1 MTQAIHKKKNNVFV
15 IYGGYTQEASV
26 SIRSGQNI
34 IDNLDTSLFS
44 VYEITFFEKA
54 IVCVLNGEKYKI
66 DLNTFSFTT
75 HDGRII
81 CPDYCFIAV
90 HGAPGENGQLQSLF
104 ELIGLPYF
112 SVNSRIS
119 ALTNHKYH
127 SVCYVKSHD
136 VCVAKNHYINT
147 SHYDI
152 DAICEKIGFP
162 FFIKACK
169 NGSSIGVSKAYS
181 KEQADQ
187 LIKETLEIDDEIIIE
202 QSITGREFTMGI
214 FTLDNQI
221 IITPP
226 SEELLIEND
235 IDFLSH
241 ENKVDSTKNITL
253 TVANVDES
261 LLLKMQNFVRNIY
274 GLFGNQGVMRLDF
287 ILNQKDNELYFLEI
301 NTIPGMSPQSI
312 FPKMLVA
319 AGMTFSDFLTR
330 TIHEGVEKSTSS
342 ACIQGDFREYITL
355 TNGILQ
361 AC

>member
-1 MTQAIHKKKNNVFV
+1 MMQSTHGKQNVFV

-34 IDNLDTSLFS
+34 IDNLDNALFS
-44 VYEITFFEKA
+44 VYEITFFEQTM
-54 IVCVLNGEKYKI
+54 VCVLNGEKYKI
-66 DLNTFSFTT
+66 DLNTFSFTM
-75 HDGRII
+75 HEGRTIS
-81 CPDYCFIAV
+81 PDYCFIAV

-104 ELIGLPYF
+104 ELIGIPYF

-127 SVCYVKSHD
+127 SVCYVKSND

-147 SHYDI
+147 EQYDI
-152 DAICEKIGFP
+152 DLICEKMEFP

-181 KEQADQ
+181 KEQVDHI
-187 LIKETLEIDDEIIIE
+187 IKETLKIDDEIIIE
-202 QSITGREFTMGI
+202 QSISGREFTMGI
-214 FTLDNQI
+214 FMLDNQI

-253 TVANVDES
+253 TVANVDEL
-261 LLLKMQNFVRNIY
+261 LLLKMQDFVKKIY
-274 GLFGNQGVMRLDF
+274 SIFGNSGVMRIDF
-287 ILNQKDNELYFLEI
+287 ILNQKDNELYFLEV

-319 AGMTFSDFLTR
+319 VGMTFSHFLTR
-330 TIHEGVEKSTSS
+330 TICEGIENNPSQV
-342 ACIQGDFREYITL
+342 L
-355 TNGILQ
+355 
-361 AC
+361 

>member
-1 MTQAIHKKKNNVFV
+1 MTQLTYSKKNTVFV

-26 SIRSGQNI
+26 SMRSGRHI
-34 IDNLDTSLFS
+34 IDHLDTSLFS
-44 VYEITFFEKA
+44 VYEITFFERTMM
-54 IVCVLNGEKYKI
+54 CVLNDERYTI
-66 DLNTFSFTT
+66 DLNTFSFVT
-75 HDGRII
+75 HDKKTIS
-81 CPDYCFIAV
+81 PDYCFIAV

-104 ELIGLPYF
+104 ELIGVPYF
-112 SVNSRIS
+112 SVKSRIS

-127 SVCYVKSHD
+127 SVCCVQSNN
-136 VCVAKNHYINT
+136 VCVAKNYYINT
-147 SHYDI
+147 PQYNI
-152 DAICEKIGFP
+152 DVICEKIGFP

-187 LIKETLEIDDEIIIE
+187 LIKETLKIDDEIIIE

-226 SEELLIEND
+226 SEELLNENN
-235 IDFLSH
+235 IDYLSH
-241 ENKVDSTKNITL
+241 ENKVDSTKNITV
-253 TVANVDES
+253 TVADVDDF

-274 GLFGNQGVMRLDF
+274 DFFGSEGVMRIDF
-287 ILNQKDNELYFLEI
+287 ILNQEDNELYFLEI

-319 AGMTFSDFLTR
+319 AGMTFEYFLSR
-330 TIHEGVEKSTSS
+330 TIHEGIEKSM
-342 ACIQGDFREYITL
+342 
-355 TNGILQ
+355 
-361 AC
+361 

>member
-1 MTQAIHKKKNNVFV
+1 MIDLTQNKKNNVFV
-15 IYGGYTQEASV
+15 IYGGYTQEAAVSV
-26 SIRSGQNI
+26 RSGHHI
-34 IDNLDTSLFS
+34 IAHLDSSLFS
-44 VYEITFFEKA
+44 VYEITFFEKMM
-54 IVCVLNGEKYKI
+54 VCVLDGKRFNI

-75 HDGRII
+75 DEGQTIH
-81 CPDYCFIAV
+81 PDYCFIAV

-104 ELIGLPYF
+104 ELLDIPYF

-127 SVCYVKSHD
+127 SVCYAKSHD

-147 SHYDI
+147 PNYDI
-152 DAICEKIGFP
+152 EAICEKMNFP

-169 NGSSIGVSKAYS
+169 NGSSIGVSKAYT

-187 LIKETLEIDDEIIIE
+187 LIKETLKIDDEIILE
-202 QSITGREFTMGI
+202 QAVSGREFTMGI

-226 SEELLIEND
+226 SEELLIENN

-241 ENKVDSTKNITL
+241 ENKIDSTKNITL
-253 TVANVDES
+253 TVANVDAS
-261 LLLKMQNFVRNIY
+261 LLAKMQDFVRNIY
-274 GLFGNQGVMRLDF
+274 HIFGNKGVMRLDF
-287 ILNQKDNELYFLEI
+287 ILNHEDEQLYFLEI

-319 AGMTFSDFLTR
+319 AGMTFTHFLTQ
-330 TIHEGVEKSTSS
+330 TIHEG
-342 ACIQGDFREYITL
+342 IQQNDGASY
-355 TNGILQ
+355 
-361 AC
+361 A

>member
-1 MTQAIHKKKNNVFV
+1 MMQSTHGKQNVFV

-34 IDNLDTSLFS
+34 IDTLDDSLFIA
-44 VYEITFFEKA
+44 YEITFFEQT
-54 IVCVLNGEKYKI
+54 IVCVLNGEKYKM
-66 DLNTFSFTT
+66 DLNTFSFIT
-75 HDGRII
+75 HDGRKIN
-81 CPDYCFIAV
+81 PDYCFIAV

-104 ELIGLPYF
+104 ELIGIPYF

-127 SVCYVKSHD
+127 TVCYVKSHD
-136 VCVAKNHYINT
+136 VCVAQNHYINND
-147 SHYDI
+147 HYDI
-152 DAICEKIGFP
+152 DVICEKMAFP

-169 NGSSIGVSKAYS
+169 NGSSIGVNKAYS

-187 LIKETLEIDDEIIIE
+187 FIKETLKIDDEIIIE
-202 QSITGREFTMGI
+202 QSISGREFTIGI

-221 IITPP
+221 TITSP
-226 SEELLIEND
+226 SEELLIENN

-253 TVANVDES
+253 TVANVDKL
-261 LLLKMQNFVRNIY
+261 LLLKMQNFVRKIY
-274 GLFGNQGVMRLDF
+274 GIFGNKGVMRIDF
-287 ILNQKDNELYFLEI
+287 ILNHNDNELYFLEI

-319 AGMTFSDFLTR
+319 AGMTFSHFLTT
-330 TIHEGVEKSTSS
+330 TIREAIENNTS
-342 ACIQGDFREYITL
+342 Q
-355 TNGILQ
+355 
-361 AC
+361 